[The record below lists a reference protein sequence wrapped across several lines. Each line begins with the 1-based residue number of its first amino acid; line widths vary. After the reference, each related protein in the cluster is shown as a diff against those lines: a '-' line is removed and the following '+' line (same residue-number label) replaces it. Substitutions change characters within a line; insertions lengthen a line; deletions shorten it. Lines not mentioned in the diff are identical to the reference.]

1 MLKKNRQIDKQI
13 KGKKIHTKIDKQ
25 KKRQINTK
33 KDRQIDDRKDR
44 QVDRQKKDCPKVC

>member
-1 MLKKNRQIDKQI
+1 M
-13 KGKKIHTKIDKQ
+13 HTKIDKQ
-25 KKRQINTK
+25 KKRQKNTK

>member
-1 MLKKNRQIDKQI
+1 M
-13 KGKKIHTKIDKQ
+13 HTKIDKQ

-44 QVDRQKKDCPKVC
+44 QVDRQKKDCPKYVKYRS